1 MIKTGCL
8 STSPGRSRN
17 CQGVSR
23 RDFLRVGALTGLG
36 LSLVAAVA
44 HFHNAQLLLED
55 NAPGLKAIL
64 RFPRPALR
72 LTPNAPRTQQVPA
85 RTAAE

>member
-1 MIKTGCL
+1 MRL
-8 STSPGRSRN
+8 EASRNSPG
-17 CQGVSR
+17 
-23 RDFLRVGALTGLG
+23 TGLG

-72 LTPNAPRTQQVPA
+72 LTPAGAKPA
-85 RTAAE
+85 QIPSRTAAE